1 MTTLREN
8 IKQTELWAGS
18 VTEEPNLPKLNI
30 SLFYIFLKWLNMTIL
45 NKKNINTALRNI
57 NQILW
62 YIIQVFFD
70 KLDCNTE

>member
-1 MTTLREN
+1 
-8 IKQTELWAGS
+8 
-18 VTEEPNLPKLNI
+18 
-30 SLFYIFLKWLNMTIL
+30 MTIL